1 MRRFIVVIGIFLVL
15 VAGLLVFA
23 ATFNVNKYRGT
34 IQSKLEQRLGRQTTL
49 GDMHLSVFPPR
60 FRVQNPVIADDPA
73 FSTDAPFIKAQE
85 LGISV
90 KLLPLLHKQIE
101 ISSVDLDRPSV
112 NLIKNRAGVW
122 NFASL
127 GHPVQSTQP
136 KPQNAPPPPSAQR
149 QFSLDEL
156 AISDGQIS
164 VLDQQES
171 KTPSLYDHID
181 ITLKNFSPDTAFT
194 VDAAVHMAGAGSQ
207 QARLQGKGG
216 PIVKD
221 NLAST
226 PFRGSLS
233 LKQVGITDLTKFF
246 NSPVL
251 KGTDGTVT
259 GETKIDNESGK
270 LTARGETQIQNAKL
284 HGMELGYP
292 ITAQYDLTNDQAAE
306 MLAIRSLT
314 LKVGSAPLT
323 LSGTVNSKRPSEPVV
338 AFSGDVDR
346 RLWWTTAGD
355 R

>member
-49 GDMHLSVFPPR
+49 GEMHLSVFPPR

-73 FSTDAPFIKAQE
+73 FSTDPPFIKAQA
-85 LGISV
+85 LGVSV

-101 ISSVDLDRPSV
+101 ISSVDLERPSV

-136 KPQNAPPPPSAQR
+136 KPQNAPPAPSAQQ

-156 AISDGQIS
+156 AISNGQIS

-194 VDAAVHMAGAGSQ
+194 VDAAVHMAGTGSQ
-207 QARLQGKGG
+207 QYRARLASRLHRPRIHPARLEQGLSRHRRPAGG
-216 PIVKD
+216 QC
-221 NLAST
+221 
-226 PFRGSLS
+226 R
-233 LKQVGITDLTKFF
+233 Q
-246 NSPVL
+246 
-251 KGTDGTVT
+251 
-259 GETKIDNESGK
+259 
-270 LTARGETQIQNAKL
+270 
-284 HGMELGYP
+284 H
-292 ITAQYDLTNDQAAE
+292 
-306 MLAIRSLT
+306 
-314 LKVGSAPLT
+314 
-323 LSGTVNSKRPSEPVV
+323 
-338 AFSGDVDR
+338 
-346 RLWWTTAGD
+346 AGL
-355 R
+355 